1 MIYTPENLRLS
12 KLPGA
17 LGYQPPE
24 SWKYPIDLTVDYRLP
39 EHRPYLLKAWLE
51 ALSYT
56 EEHNQQL
63 RLMDYAIEKHHGA
76 DVEMKIW
83 LAFLWGCCYNAI
95 GPWTILSEFPYPP
108 QSEGEM
114 QRFKDWYNLNFD
126 RMRFD
131 TDCRYRKSKMIA
143 CVQSYVDWVGDIDT
157 RSQFEAFEPM
167 LEQTGEDRQAKQFQ
181 LLWDTSMSWKY
192 FGRLSCWNFLEALNL
207 VFGNKYMIDVPGF
220 MLRDR
225 EGSESNRNGAAF
237 MSNRDDWVTKHGKK
251 KINGCPITDEE
262 CDILESDLEE
272 AFLECKMEF
281 GHITFINRLNFET
294 SGACWLK
301 KFFREKSTRYI
312 GWDAERTWEEI
323 DYMEREWPEYSCAPL
338 WEARAAWLP
347 DYLLCEKDPSGERG
361 VRKWKMPVFFRTGAP
376 LHIWHLQ
383 QGTRWINEGEA
394 VKTLDKVLT
403 PVPKSNNLLSLF
415 GR

>member
-207 VFGNKYMIDVPGF
+207 VFGNKYKIDVPGF

-394 VKTLDKVLT
+394 AKTLDKALA
-403 PVPKSNNLLSLF
+403 PAPKSNNLLSLF